1 MLSSRTHVRT
11 CGRRASE
18 SQGSKTH
25 LRIQPYMSPEEHLM
39 LLPQS
44 PVPTYPYLTN
54 TAGAA
59 SRTFVSGWM
68 LRHSPPVLQG
78 MTVPLSP
85 AGTEIRCVTSHQE
98 SRSRKSPAAGRRVR
112 SHETSTRSEMASR
125 LRTRRKLFRSAAH
138 ESWKSM
144 KKGFV
149 AHNLSAEQG
158 TEGIR
163 GKNRGGQQA
172 HVE

>member
-1 MLSSRTHVRT
+1 
-11 CGRRASE
+11 
-18 SQGSKTH
+18 
-25 LRIQPYMSPEEHLM
+25 MSPEEHLM

-44 PVPTYPYLTN
+44 SGPTYPYSTN
-54 TAGAA
+54 TGGAA
-59 SRTFVSGWM
+59 SRTSASGWM
-68 LRHSPPVLQG
+68 LMHSPPVLQR
-78 MTVPLSP
+78 MTVPLRLASM
-85 AGTEIRCVTSHQE
+85 EIQCVTSHRN
-98 SRSRKSPAAGRRVR
+98 SRSLRSLAAGRRVR
-112 SHETSTRSEMASR
+112 SHEASTRSEMASR

-163 GKNRGGQQA
+163 GENRGGQQA